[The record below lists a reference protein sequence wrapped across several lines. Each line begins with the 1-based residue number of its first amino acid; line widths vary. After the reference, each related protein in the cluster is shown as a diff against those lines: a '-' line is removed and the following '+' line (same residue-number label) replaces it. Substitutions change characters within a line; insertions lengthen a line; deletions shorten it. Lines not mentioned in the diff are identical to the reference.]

1 MSTPEPP
8 VPAASPPASQP
19 SSSSPLRA
27 NPWRRLWRAAG
38 PRATRGQLLAG
49 VLCAALGFG
58 VVVQV
63 RQTNVSGLA
72 DLRESDLVRIL
83 DDTTERGDRLAG
95 EVQDLEAT
103 RRQLTQGSDQAQAAA
118 DAAAARARE
127 YGLLAGTLAA
137 HGPGVVAT
145 ITDPGAR
152 LRSTNLIQLVQE
164 LRDSGAEAV
173 QVGTARVVAQTAFTD
188 GSGGVLVDGALQRSP
203 YVVTVIG
210 DPATLATAL
219 DIPGGVRE
227 TLRSAGA
234 DLDVQQRPGEDG
246 VSLTAL
252 HAVSAPQYARP
263 ASPQQ

>member
-1 MSTPEPP
+1 MSERPTSATP
-8 VPAASPPASQP
+8 VPG
-19 SSSSPLRA
+19 
-27 NPWRRLWRAAG
+27 PWRRLRRAAA
-38 PRATRGQLLAG
+38 PRATRAQVLAG

-63 RQTNVSGLA
+63 RQTDTSGLA

-83 DDTTERGDRLAG
+83 DDTTERGDRLAA
-95 EVQDLEAT
+95 EVQELEAT
-103 RRQLTQGSDQAQAAA
+103 RRELTEGSDRAAA
-118 DAAAARARE
+118 AEQAAAARARE
-127 YGLLAGTLAA
+127 YGLLAGTLPA
-137 HGPGVVAT
+137 HGPGIVAT
-145 ITDPGAR
+145 ITDPGSA

-164 LRDSGAEAV
+164 LRDSGAEGI
-173 QVGTARVVAQTAFTD
+173 QVGGTRVVAQTAFAD
-188 GSGGVLVDGALQRSP
+188 GSGGVLVDGRPERSP

-210 DPATLATAL
+210 DPSTLATAL

>member
-1 MSTPEPP
+1 MSTPAPT
-8 VPAASPPASQP
+8 PAPGTAPAP
-19 SSSSPLRA
+19 GPRA

-95 EVQDLEAT
+95 EVQDLQAT
-103 RRQLTQGSDQAQAAA
+103 RQRLTQGSDQAQAAA
-118 DAAAARARE
+118 DAAAARAQE

-137 HGPGVVAT
+137 HGPGIVAT
-145 ITDPGAR
+145 ITDPGAK

-188 GSGGVLVDGALQRSP
+188 GSGGVLVDGVLQRSP
-203 YVVTVIG
+203 YVVTVVG
-210 DPATLATAL
+210 DPSTLATAM

-234 DLDVQQRPGEDG
+234 DLVVDQAPGPDG
-246 VSLTAL
+246 VRVTAL

-263 ASPQQ
+263 ASPAP

>member
-1 MSTPEPP
+1 MGAVTDTRPG
-8 VPAASPPASQP
+8 
-19 SSSSPLRA
+19 
-27 NPWRRLWRAAG
+27 PWRRLWRAAS
-38 PRATRGQLLAG
+38 PRATRGQVLAG

-63 RQTNVSGLA
+63 RQTDTSGLA
-72 DLRESDLVRIL
+72 DLRETDLVRIL

-103 RRQLTQGSDQAQAAA
+103 RRELTEGSDRAAA
-118 DAAAARARE
+118 AEQAAAARAQE
-127 YGLLAGTLAA
+127 YGLLAGTLPA
-137 HGPGVVAT
+137 HGPGIVAT
-145 ITDPGAR
+145 VTDPGAA

-164 LRDSGAEAV
+164 LRDSGAEGI
-173 QVGTARVVAQTAFTD
+173 QVGQTRVVAQTAFAD
-188 GSGGVLVDGALQRSP
+188 GSGGVLVDGRLERSP

-210 DPATLATAL
+210 DPSTLATAL

-234 DLDVQQRPGEDG
+234 DLDVQQRPGDDG